1 MSDKTEGT
9 VVLDGLV
16 EGRLGPL
23 PDTEKRLRAWVRAAA
38 GAKLPFTLE
47 IDGGSFS
54 VLADNTP
61 IDVEAL
67 AFKPARTVAEALD
80 ELVKVFPTGHRAAV
94 LSTVRSMEYR
104 ANIEI
109 QTVYA
114 VGPDGEIHTQ
124 ERTVEAVT
132 KAPPKPLTRKEKI
145 RLGVTGLIFAL
156 LIFAVSSI
164 FIDYRGLFR
173 SVAETVTPYDTEA
186 MKVET
191 GGFGEYFT
199 VEGKKVVS
207 HRGVSSLRLTLKRTK
222 AFPRTDAALKA
233 ALAKSPDSLSKRLTV
248 EALARGYVRCE
259 SFDKDGKFIAFTTRR
274 ITDLRTKE
282 TVDVDVPLPAK
293 GRPTR
298 VVITY

>member
-1 MSDKTEGT
+1 MTDKVEGT

-23 PDTEKRLRAWVRAAA
+23 PDTQKRLREWVRAATA
-38 GAKLPFTLE
+38 AKLPFTLE
-47 IDGGSFS
+47 IDAGSFS

-67 AFKPARTVAEALD
+67 AFKPARAIAEALG
-80 ELVKVFPTGHRAAV
+80 ELVNVFPTGHRAAV

-109 QTVYA
+109 QTIYA
-114 VGPDGEIHTQ
+114 VGPEGEIHTQ
-124 ERTVEAVT
+124 ERTIEAVT
-132 KAPPKPLTRKEKI
+132 KAPPQPMTSKQKI
-145 RLGVTGLIFAL
+145 RLGVTGLIVAL
-156 LIFAVSSI
+156 LIFAVSA
-164 FIDYRGLFR
+164 FFVDYRGLFR
-173 SVAETVTPYDTEA
+173 SVIETVTPFDTEA
-186 MKVET
+186 LKVET

-207 HRGVSSLRLTLKRTK
+207 RRGVSSLRLTLKRTK
-222 AFPRTDAALKA
+222 AFPLTDAALKA
-233 ALAKSPDSLSKRLTV
+233 LLAKAPDSLSTRLTV
-248 EALARGYVRCE
+248 EALARGYIRCE
-259 SFDKDGKFIAFTTRR
+259 SFDKDGKFIGSAMQR

-282 TVDVDVPLPAK
+282 TVDVSVPLPPK

>member
-1 MSDKTEGT
+1 MTDKIEGT

-23 PDTEKRLRAWVRAAA
+23 PDTEKRLREWVKAAA
-38 GAKLPFTLE
+38 AARLPFTLE

-54 VLADNTP
+54 VLADNRP
-61 IDVEAL
+61 IDVDAL
-67 AFKPARTVAEALD
+67 AFKPARAIAESLG

-104 ANIEI
+104 ADIEI
-109 QTVYA
+109 QTIYA

-124 ERTVEAVT
+124 ERTVQAST
-132 KAPPKPLTRKEKI
+132 KTLPKPMSPKQRI
-145 RLGVTGLIFAL
+145 RLGVTGLVIAL
-156 LIFAVSSI
+156 LIFAVSAI
-164 FIDYRGLFR
+164 FVDYRGLFH
-173 SVAETVTPYDTEA
+173 SVVETVTPYDTEA

-207 HRGVSSLRLTLKRTK
+207 PRGVSSLRITLKRTQ
-222 AFPRTDAALKA
+222 AFPLTDAALKA
-233 ALAKSPDSLSKRLTV
+233 LLAKSSDSLSARLTV

-259 SFDKDGKFIAFTTRR
+259 SFDKDGKFIGFTTQR
-274 ITDLRTKE
+274 IADLRTQE
-282 TVDVDVPLPAK
+282 MVDVDVPLPPK